1 MFKAIADQHPK
12 DKGLSNRAHTLT
24 VLKSVLDG
32 TLYDVLPYQWHEE
45 RSGINEYIPISKR
58 APAVRYGLC
67 RMAVEDSV
75 ALLFGDNHF
84 PAIQSE
90 DQPTVEA
97 LNALIRETHL
107 DLVMTDAAM
116 RGSVGSVAL
125 HLRIL
130 KQRVFIDVYDTIYL
144 TPSYDPEAPDTLVK
158 VAEKYRVKGAD
169 LAAQGYTIASDNMNA
184 DHWFCR
190 EWDALAETW
199 FIPQL
204 CTAEAPPKID
214 DSRTVQHGLGFCP
227 WVWIKNLPGGNGVDG
242 ACTFRAAVDTQID
255 IEYQLSLGSR
265 ALKYSAAPTL
275 MLKEPSGTGKV
286 AMAAGD
292 TIIVDKDGDAKWLEI
307 DGSASAAVIE
317 YVRLL
322 RETAL
327 ESIHGNRSNADKV
340 SAAQSGR
347 ALELLHQPLIWL
359 ADKLRLTYGEC
370 GLLPLY
376 RMIIAASQKYPIK
389 VNGKPV
395 TLSASADITLTW
407 PRWFPATAADRSSD
421 ANTLRTLTQAGLMS
435 EETAVKQ
442 IAPVYDIASVAD
454 EITAIASDDAKADE
468 RAAAQAAAVTAT
480 EAVITTA

>member
-1 MFKAIADQHPK
+1 MFKAIANQHPRDK
-12 DKGLSNRAHTLT
+12 DLPGRAHTLA
-24 VLKSVLDG
+24 VYKAVLDG
-32 TLYDVLPYQWHEE
+32 TLYDVLPFMWHEE
-45 RSGINEYIPISKR
+45 RSGANEYIPISKR

-75 ALLFGDNHF
+75 SLLFGDNHF
-84 PAIQSE
+84 PGIQSD
-90 DQPTVEA
+90 DQPTVDA
-97 LNALIRETHL
+97 LNEIARETHL
-107 DLVMTDAAM
+107 DLVMTEAAT
-116 RGSVGSVAL
+116 RGSVGSIAVL
-125 HLRIL
+125 LRIL

-169 LAAQGYTIASDNMNA
+169 LAAQGYTIAPDDMNA

-199 FIPQL
+199 FVPQL
-204 CTAEAPPKID
+204 CTSETTPKID

-227 WVWIKNLPGGNGVDG
+227 WVWVKNLPGGNGVDG
-242 ACTFRAAVDTQID
+242 ACTFRAAIDTQID

-275 MLKEPSGTGKV
+275 MIKEPSGTGKV
-286 AMAAGD
+286 EMAAGD

-307 DGSASAAVIE
+307 DGAASAAVIE

-376 RMIIAASQKYPIK
+376 RMIVAASQKYPIK
-389 VNGKPV
+389 TNGKSIKLNPAAAL
-395 TLSASADITLTW
+395 TLSW

-421 ANTLRTLTQAGLMS
+421 ANTLRTLTNSGLMS
-435 EETAVKQ
+435 EETAIKQ
-442 IAPVYDIASVAD
+442 IAPVYDIASVQD
-454 EITAIASDDAKADE
+454 EISAIAVDQQRADA

-480 EAVITTA
+480 EAVSSIA